1 MDPRE
6 QASNRQPGP
15 QTLDEIAAAQSA
27 GGESSA
33 PVSPAAPPPT
43 PSGDRAATGADT
55 VSPEPEA
62 TETPAKAVGRG
73 VKILLALIFVT
84 LCLYLLADRFTPYTS
99 QARVQGYVVGVAPK
113 VAGVITEVWVENNQ
127 RVKQGDRLFAIDATQ
142 YELALQTARANLDNA
157 WQQVAAGDAVVQQAR
172 ANLRAAIAARLEA
185 EQDYTRMRHLR
196 DSDPG
201 TISVRRLEISRA
213 NLEQARAKVVAA
225 EAAIQQAIEQKG
237 GDSEHNNS
245 LLNVA
250 RAAVNEAQLD
260 LDNTTVIAQ
269 KDGIITDLRAEVGR
283 YAGTGNAV
291 LTLISRE
298 DFWIAADYTENNLG
312 HLQQGT
318 PVEILLDALPGKV
331 LKGRI
336 LDIGAGVNAGRTPT
350 PGALPEIQNN
360 RDWLRQAQRFP
371 VRVTFDE
378 APPPEVLAQLR
389 IGGQASV
396 IAYSDEHLILRQLG
410 KLYIRVMSYLSYAY

>member
-1 MDPRE
+1 MNQRE
-6 QASNRQPGP
+6 PASSNPPGQ

-27 GGESSA
+27 GGEPPVPTDTTASSDER
-33 PVSPAAPPPT
+33 PT
-43 PSGDRAATGADT
+43 GTSAATASES
-55 VSPEPEA
+55 SPPEN
-62 TETPAKAVGRG
+62 PARAVGRG
-73 VKILLALIFVT
+73 AKLLLALILAS

-127 RVKQGDRLFAIDATQ
+127 QVQQGQKLFAIDATQ

-157 WQQVAAGDAVVQQAR
+157 WQQVAAGDAVVEQAR
-172 ANLRAAIAARLEA
+172 ANLRAAIAGRLEA

-196 DSDPG
+196 ASDPG

-213 NLEQARAKVVAA
+213 NLEKARANVVAA

-237 GDSEHNNS
+237 GDSEHSNS

-260 LDNTTVIAQ
+260 LNNTTVIAQ

-298 DFWIAADYTENNLG
+298 DFWISADYTENNLG
-312 HLQQGT
+312 HLQKGT
-318 PVEILLDALPGKV
+318 PVEILLDSLPGRV

-350 PGALPEIQNN
+350 PGALPEIRNN

-378 APPPEVLAQLR
+378 TPPPEVLAQLR

-396 IAYSDEHLILRQLG
+396 IAYSDDHFILRQLG
-410 KLYIRVMSYLSYAY
+410 KLYIRIMSYLSYAY